1 MAAKQLFDDWPD
13 RYDHWFETPV
23 GRAVLR
29 FESELVLFLLRPA
42 PGELILDAGSGTGLF
57 TEEFLKRGAK
67 VAGIDISFAMLRR
80 AKERAASCHC
90 LWGLWAA
97 ADMVHLP
104 FADGTFDKTVS
115 VAALEFIAD
124 ARRAVAEL
132 FRVTRPG
139 GVVVAATLNS
149 LSPWADRRL
158 ADARRDPASI
168 FRRVVFRSPAQLME
182 AAPVAGV
189 VRTAIHF
196 GKDDNPGE
204 FDRIERAGRGRET
217 GAFVAAR
224 WEKRKK

>member
-13 RYDHWFETPV
+13 RYDLWFETPV

-29 FESELVLFLLRPA
+29 YESGLVLDLLGPA

-57 TEEFLKRGAK
+57 TRQFLGRGAK
-67 VAGIDISFAMLRR
+67 VAGIDISWAMLRR
-80 AKERAASCHC
+80 AQERAASYP
-90 LWGLWAA
+90 GLWAA
-97 ADMVHLP
+97 ADMVRLP
-104 FADGTFDKTVS
+104 FADGRFDKTVS

-124 ARRAVAEL
+124 ARRAIAEF
-132 FRVTRPG
+132 FRVTRRG
-139 GVVVAATLNS
+139 GTVVAATLNS

-158 ADARRDPASI
+158 ADARRDPGSI
-168 FRRVVFRSPAQLME
+168 FRRVVFRSPAQLLD
-182 AAPVAGV
+182 AAPVAGL

-196 GKDDNPGE
+196 GKEDDPGE

-224 WEKRKK
+224 WEKP